1 MSPHLD
7 VEFAKSFPAA
17 PSVVLMPAPK
27 KVKLVHS
34 TVQQNTAEH
43 SSELRIFAVVTSALP
58 PLHLCL
64 CTALGPFGSQYNI
77 ESIIV

>member
-17 PSVVLMPAPK
+17 LPAPK